1 MGRQAK
7 VWITENMNNSKV
19 AQSRAYGHTFHC
31 LKIHVQKQ
39 LIDKNFQSSAF
50 LFVVQCMY
58 LEIIS
63 VQDFASKHFISCEQ
77 HDHRNVWPSL
87 AATLLRLAYP
97 LNVLE

>member
-19 AQSRAYGHTFHC
+19 AQSQAYGHTFHC

-39 LIDKNFQSSAF
+39 LIEKNFQSSAF

-63 VQDFASKHFISCEQ
+63 VLLLQ
-77 HDHRNVWPSL
+77 NVSFLVNSMIIEMFGLLLQQLSSDWH
-87 AATLLRLAYP
+87 TL
-97 LNVLE
+97 

>member
-1 MGRQAK
+1 MGREAK

-19 AQSRAYGHTFHC
+19 AQSRAYGHTLHC

-39 LIDKNFQSSAF
+39 LIEQNFQSSAF

-63 VQDFASKHFISCEQ
+63 VLLLQNISFLGNSMIIEMFG
-77 HDHRNVWPSL
+77 V
-87 AATLLRLAYP
+87 LLQQLSSDWH
-97 LNVLE
+97 